1 MNIQDVIDKL
11 NKALVTV
18 ENSTDYDSKLKA
30 VKQVLNHFSTEHG
43 KINTTLR
50 NAIIAK
56 LNIELIQKY
65 RTCDVSN
72 QKEELSSIIILIN
85 EGLISSV
92 WKNVNLTEDF
102 KQRCREAIAEAIRKY
117 DPNTGYAFS
126 TYASRLIKTS
136 GSKHFGEYSDIK
148 LPKSVYDRI
157 KSIKKAQEV
166 FMNKNGR
173 EATVEELAN
182 ILNATPKK
190 INEALIAD
198 KPHIRFSEL
207 QPDDS
212 SEGDEDFAGEYV
224 YQHTQNS
231 DDSINRLEQEES
243 AKESAKKAQAKAH
256 RDLYGNDDAE
266 EEENRLPLFE
276 IRTKTRN
283 AENHYHQNDDLRK
296 LLQCDPHKWIEKI
309 PPINPNYYYNRL
321 IGDLFPEFAEIT
333 NGNYD
338 PDQLS
343 EKAVNTR
350 NEFVRQAIYDNM
362 LSPESEHINS
372 IELYPGCIY
381 NNVDNALTRNDRIF
395 DVRDIRGKVFLAALA
410 FNLTYD
416 QFENLLVHS
425 LGEKSI
431 DFKNPFE
438 VMLAYCIVCEENSCE
453 HFLLLK
459 PRYLENLDNEY
470 QPSRNGSSTA
480 SFESAFWNLRN
491 DNELLDLLYH
501 LPEENSQTARKIFC
515 DEINNICD
523 RLKIVDGINTT
534 IEKYVNGDMG
544 EFERVLVALYN
555 NPDVYKSVLNS
566 KPNAT
571 LYNLQDVYQQ
581 LVGNLNVHLND
592 TFAFLRRRI
601 FTRNKL
607 SEMYNGTKPVTKDA
621 LILLLFFD
629 YCLSK
634 DYQNI
639 KKKVVAG
646 KYNKTRIFSSFQSFA
661 NKKLEKAGF
670 DYIHLANSFE
680 LFLAYCLITE
690 DALNAFH
697 MLVHAG
703 ED

>member
-11 NKALVTV
+11 NKVLVTV

-56 LNIELIQKY
+56 LNIELIQRY

-117 DPNTGYAFS
+117 DPNTGYAFA

-182 ILNATPKK
+182 ILNTTPKK

-212 SEGDEDFAGEYV
+212 SKGDEDFAGEYV

-231 DDSINRLEQEES
+231 DDSINRMEKEES

-256 RDLYGNDDAE
+256 CDLYGNDDAE
-266 EEENRLPLFE
+266 EEENKLPLFE

-283 AENHYHQNDDLRK
+283 AENNYHQNDDLRN
-296 LLQCDPHKWIEKI
+296 LLQCDPHEWIENI

-343 EKAVNTR
+343 ENAVNTR
-350 NEFVRQAIYDNM
+350 NEFIRQAIYDNM
-362 LSPESEHINS
+362 ISPEGEHINA

-395 DVRDIRGKVFLAALA
+395 DVRDIRGKVFLVALA

-425 LGEKSI
+425 LGERSI

-459 PRYLENLDNEY
+459 AQYTENLAERK
-470 QPSRNGSSTA
+470 QPAENGLSTVP
-480 SFESAFWNLRN
+480 FKDAFWELRS
-491 DNELLDLLYH
+491 DNGLLDLLYH

-515 DEINNICD
+515 NEINNICD
-523 RLKIVDGINTT
+523 RLKIVDGINNT

-555 NPDVYKSVLNS
+555 NPDVYKSVLKSLPTANNEDLR
-566 KPNAT
+566 KM
-571 LYNLQDVYQQ
+571 YQE
-581 LVGNLNVHLND
+581 LVGNLNVQLRD
-592 TFAFLRRRI
+592 TLAFLRRKI

-607 SEMYNGTKPVTKDA
+607 SEMYNGTQPVTKDA

-634 DYQNI
+634 DYKNI
-639 KKKVVAG
+639 KKKVDAS

-661 NKKLEKAGF
+661 NEKLEKAGF